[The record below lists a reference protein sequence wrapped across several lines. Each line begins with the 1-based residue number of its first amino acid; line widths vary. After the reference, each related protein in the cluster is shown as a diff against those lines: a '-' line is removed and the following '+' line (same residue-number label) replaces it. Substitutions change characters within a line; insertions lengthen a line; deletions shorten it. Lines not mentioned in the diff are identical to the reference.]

1 MASTAQAILA
11 DVPECPRGSRIIEDY
26 VARVMRAG
34 DTDDADT
41 IATRASRSKRTE
53 VRMMGALCCGYLDD
67 GDAAFPLLQAHYS
80 QDSDWRVREMM
91 AKAFDHACKRRGHAT
106 CLAVIRDWLEAGNA
120 GMRRAVCEGLR
131 PWTSRSPFREQP
143 SLAVA
148 LLAPLH
154 CDPDDDT
161 RLSAAHALADISKK
175 HPAVVRDAISRWDIA
190 DPRVSAVARHAARH
204 L

>member
-1 MASTAQAILA
+1 
-11 DVPECPRGSRIIEDY
+11 
-26 VARVMRAG
+26 
-34 DTDDADT
+34 
-41 IATRASRSKRTE
+41 
-53 VRMMGALCCGYLDD
+53 MMGALCCGHADD
-67 GDAAFPLLQAHYS
+67 GDAAFALLQTHYA
-80 QDSDWRVREMM
+80 QDSDWRVREMV
-91 AKAFDHACKRRGHAT
+91 AKAFDHACQRRGHAA
-106 CLAVIRDWLEAGNA
+106 CLAIIRHWLAAEHA

-154 CDPDDDT
+154 RDPDDST

-175 HPAVVRDAISRWDIA
+175 HPAMVREAIRRWDIA
-190 DPRVSAVARHAARH
+190 DPRVAAVARHAARH